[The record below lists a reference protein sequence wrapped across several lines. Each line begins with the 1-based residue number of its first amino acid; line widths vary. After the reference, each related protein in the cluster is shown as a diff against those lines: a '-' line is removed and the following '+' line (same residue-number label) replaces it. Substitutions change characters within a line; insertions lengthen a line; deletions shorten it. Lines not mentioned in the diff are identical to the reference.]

1 MKDDSSSTRLHGKKE
16 GGAVSSLGQK
26 VWGFHCD
33 DLMDFEEIK
42 RRLLALDTACVCD
55 GNKAGRAADPT
66 VTELRVIDPAIRPVR
81 TGLKLVGEAH
91 TVTCHEDFLTVI
103 KGLRDAESGEVLVI
117 DTQGSRRAVAG
128 ELFPTEAARKGL
140 AGIVIDGP
148 CRDTKTIRTLDVPY
162 YARSFNPIA
171 GTTAKIFETQI
182 PISCG
187 GVIVNPGDI
196 IFGDDDGLIV
206 GSIDELSAAIP
217 IAEEIQRKE
226 DVMLEQMAAGVS
238 LFEMLNF
245 EEHYAAVRAGKE
257 SKLEFTV

>member
-1 MKDDSSSTRLHGKKE
+1 MKI
-16 GGAVSSLGQK
+16 
-26 VWGFHCD
+26 
-33 DLMDFEEIK
+33 LMNFEEIK
-42 RRLLALDTACVCD
+42 QRLLALDTACVCD
-55 GNKAGRAADPT
+55 GNKAERAADPT

-81 TGLKLVGEAH
+81 TGLKLVGRAH

-103 KGLRDAESGEVLVI
+103 KGLRDAEPGEVLVI

-171 GTTAKIFETQI
+171 GTTHKIFETQI
-182 PISCG
+182 PIPCG

-206 GSIDELSAAIP
+206 GSIDELAAAIP

-226 DVMLEQMAAGVS
+226 DLMLKQMASGVS

-245 EEHYAAVRAGKE
+245 EEHYAAIRDGEE